1 MAFVCSL
8 YFYAKKE
15 KKKKSWKHWWV
26 FNSSLL
32 LYTQVRKWNLS
43 LLKAS
48 LSHIWTLLHSL
59 WFQLNNTRKVEIKA
73 CKYATFRALHWMLTY
88 IMTRNYQIKH
98 ALCVGPMSYLILL
111 LKTFPKCALNN
122 TIYMFRKPQGSYN
135 ESWKLHNRMKIVRI
149 NGKKK
154 KK

>member
-1 MAFVCSL
+1 
-8 YFYAKKE
+8 
-15 KKKKSWKHWWV
+15 
-26 FNSSLL
+26 
-32 LYTQVRKWNLS
+32 
-43 LLKAS
+43 
-48 LSHIWTLLHSL
+48 
-59 WFQLNNTRKVEIKA
+59 
-73 CKYATFRALHWMLTY
+73 MLTY

-154 KK
+154 KKIENPFYLKYVIKNGVFNNRFTTN

>member
-1 MAFVCSL
+1 MP
-8 YFYAKKE
+8 
-15 KKKKSWKHWWV
+15 KKKRKKKV
-26 FNSSLL
+26 ENIDGSLIA
-32 LYTQVRKWNLS
+32 LYYCNTEVIKWNLS

-59 WFQLNNTRKVEIKA
+59 WFNNTRKVEIKA

-111 LKTFPKCALNN
+111 LKTFPKCALSNA
-122 TIYMFRKPQGSYN
+122 IYMFRKPRGSYN
-135 ESWKLHNRMKIVRI
+135 WVMEIAQQNENRPNKW
-149 NGKKK
+149 
-154 KK
+154 